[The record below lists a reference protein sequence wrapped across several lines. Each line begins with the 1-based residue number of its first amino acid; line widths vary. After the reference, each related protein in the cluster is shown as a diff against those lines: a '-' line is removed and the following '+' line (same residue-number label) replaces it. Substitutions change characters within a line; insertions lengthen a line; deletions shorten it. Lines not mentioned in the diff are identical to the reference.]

1 MNAASALMPVERKD
15 TISTDSKSPFPSLR
29 IGSVSSL
36 NDAKDLFVSLLADKS
51 NNVCDELKSLVYCT
65 EDSKFLRK
73 VLMYPRGKFVGV
85 TFATTSVKATM
96 ITGCSIT
103 SGLITTLITHGYMSD
118 ISGVKLLKAIYDATT
133 YVECDD
139 KLSDFCFI
147 PIYFLNE
154 IIRDTGVSVAALRAL
169 SAKELTDI
177 LIELYTEAMETY
189 IDFVTTMYSERE
201 KAIAYYIGPIDLTD
215 AIDLAYRV
223 GIDVLMGTFRNK
235 VFFDKNGD
243 TRKCILK
250 YEEIEN
256 TFDMAGVP
264 IEEMY
269 RVGLTSKTLDTYFNL
284 RVNGIFNSSHSDE
297 FVYNNISSYAK
308 LVNNVGLDE
317 AKKIIA
323 KDANASYGYVKTVNM
338 FIKKGYPTDE
348 LLAEDFDVTQ
358 TKKLRN
364 EYSK

>member
-1 MNAASALMPVERKD
+1 MNAASALMPVEHKD
-15 TISTDSKSPFPSLR
+15 TTSAGSKSPFPSLR
-29 IGSVSSL
+29 IGSVFSL
-36 NDAKDLFVSLLADKS
+36 NDAKDLFVSLLADES
-51 NNVCDELKSLVYCT
+51 NNVCNELRSLVYCM

-73 VLMYPRGKFVGV
+73 VLMYPSGKSTGV
-85 TFATTSVKATM
+85 AFITTNVEATF
-96 ITGCSIT
+96 ITGRSIT
-103 SGLITTLITHGYMSD
+103 SDLITTLVTHGYMAD

-139 KLSDFCFI
+139 KISDFCFI

-154 IIRDTGVSVAALRAL
+154 VIKDTGVSVAALRAL
-169 SAKELTDI
+169 SAKELVDI
-177 LIELYTEAMETY
+177 LIELYTEVMKTY
-189 IDFVTTMYSERE
+189 IDFGTTMYGGRAR
-201 KAIAYYIGPIDLTD
+201 AIDYCLGPIDLTN
-215 AIDLAYRV
+215 AIDLARRV
-223 GIDVLMGTFRNK
+223 GIDVLIGTFRNK

-250 YEEIEN
+250 YEEVEN

-308 LVNNVGLDE
+308 LVDNVGLDE
-317 AKKIIA
+317 AKRIIA
-323 KDANASYGYVKTVNM
+323 KDEDASYGYVKAVNM
-338 FIKKGYPTDE
+338 FIKNGYPTDE

-364 EYSK
+364 KYSK